1 MNRQIRYNI
10 EVALAVLVGA
20 AGLIGLLLYLR
31 GVYSTAKTYAF
42 SVDFKNARGVTAGAP
57 VQMAG
62 VQIGQVETVTLTQ
75 SNAAR
80 LRLRINGKYAIPDR
94 SRFTIA
100 TGLLASTAIVNVDPA
115 PGQPGTQ
122 IAENEPNLKGSDA
135 ANIDEAFAQGQRIL
149 TSTANISRALERLVT
164 NPESQR
170 DLERTRRS
178 LTRTTEN
185 LARASESL
193 PRLVRSV
200 EQQEVLLSR
209 QAQELAV
216 NLRTASASAPRIA
229 RNIEGLSGD
238 VRGVLTEN
246 RAALREAAG
255 NIAGT
260 ASAIRGLTDQIN
272 EELRTGNL
280 KQNLAATTENL
291 RSISERFDVIAA
303 NFERLSGDPRLT
315 SDLRDIVTNARDASS
330 SLRNVASRIETIRIP
345 GERRPRA
352 TGGAPAPPP
361 APRPAPSSL
370 LSEPGIV
377 LDSVYDTG
385 AERVRLDANFTF
397 LTTEGRFYRAGVS
410 DVTERNRLN
419 LQLGQPVLGGRSALR
434 YGLIRGKLGGGLD
447 TRVGPLF
454 VRADL
459 YDPNRFTLDLR
470 ARAHVSDTTS
480 ALFGL
485 ESAGSDNRATIGV
498 QISR

>member
-1 MNRQIRYNI
+1 LTRQTRYNI
-10 EVALAVLVGA
+10 EVAVAVLIGIA
-20 AGLIGLLLYLR
+20 ALIGIGLYLR
-31 GVYSTAKTYAF
+31 GVYSSAKTYAF
-42 SVDFKNARGVTAGAP
+42 SVDFKNARGVTTGAA

-62 VQIGQVETVTLTQ
+62 VQIGRVESVNLTPE
-75 SNAAR
+75 NVAR
-80 LRLRINGKYAIPDR
+80 LRLRVDGKYPIPNKA
-94 SRFTIA
+94 RFTIA

-115 PGQPGTQ
+115 PGGSQ
-122 IAENEPNLKGSDA
+122 IVDNEPKLTGTDA
-135 ANIDEAFAQGQRIL
+135 PNIDTAVAQGQEIL
-149 TSTANISRALERLVT
+149 MSATKITRVLEKLITSPQN
-164 NPESQR
+164 QR
-170 DLERTRRS
+170 DLERTRES
-178 LTRTTEN
+178 LARTTQN

-200 EQQEVLLSR
+200 EQQEVSLAR
-209 QAQELAV
+209 QAQELAAD
-216 NLRTASASAPRIA
+216 LRAAGASAPRIA

-238 VRGVLTEN
+238 VRGVLSEN
-246 RAALREAAG
+246 RASLREAAD

-260 ASAIRGLTDQIN
+260 TSAIRGLTDQIN
-272 EELRTGNL
+272 DEIKTGNL
-280 KQNLAATTENL
+280 KQNLAATSDNL
-291 RSISERFDVIAA
+291 RSISQRFDAIAA

-315 SDLRDIVTNARDASS
+315 ADLRETLTNVRDTSASV
-330 SLRNVASRIETIRIP
+330 RNLASRIETIRIP

-352 TGGAPAPPP
+352 TSGGTPAPPP

-370 LSEPGIV
+370 LTEPGIV
-377 LDSVYDTG
+377 LDSVFDTN
-385 AERVRLDANFTF
+385 AERVRLDANFT
-397 LTTEGRFYRAGVS
+397 LLGAQGRFYRAGIF
-410 DVTERNRLN
+410 DLTERNRLN

-459 YDPNRFTLDLR
+459 YDPNRLTLDLR
-470 ARAHVSDTTS
+470 ARARVSDTTS